1 MKMMTEVY
9 ISMARSENSDL
20 FRREFEAAVRE
31 RTKQLGAEGAIAIN
45 SDFKVRVR
53 AMVNLHPRELKI
65 DDNPIKN
72 PELVAPREM
81 SLRYQTF
88 YYYKRK
94 GTRLPRKENEYYI
107 VSAPFYDLH
116 HCRYG
121 SYEDL
126 LARGG
131 EWAKWLV
138 TYTNLTP
145 RLFEIAKQNECASF
159 QLAVNWEKLAEAQ
172 GSDIFTF
179 NGLVRKMVKE
189 ERAQKD
195 NNNKDNKDN
204 KDKDKEAEK

>member
-1 MKMMTEVY
+1 MAAMKTTTEAY
-9 ISMARSENSDL
+9 ISMARSDGSD
-20 FRREFEAAVRE
+20 FRREFEAAVKE
-31 RTKQLGAEGAIAIN
+31 RTKQLGAEGAIALN
-45 SDFKVRVR
+45 SDLRVR
-53 AMVNLHPRELKI
+53 TRVMANLHPRELKI
-65 DDNPIKN
+65 DDNPIEN
-72 PELVAPREM
+72 PELISIKEM
-81 SLRYQTF
+81 VFRYQTF
-88 YYYKRK
+88 YYFRSK
-94 GTRLPRKENEYYI
+94 GMRIPRKENEYYI
-107 VSAPFYDLH
+107 ISAPFYDNK

-204 KDKDKEAEK
+204 KDKEVEE